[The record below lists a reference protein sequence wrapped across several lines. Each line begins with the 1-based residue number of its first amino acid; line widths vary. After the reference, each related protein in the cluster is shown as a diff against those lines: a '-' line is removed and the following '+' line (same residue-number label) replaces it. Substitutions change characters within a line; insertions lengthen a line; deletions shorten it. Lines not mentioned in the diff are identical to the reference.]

1 MTAKSLRPDMVLR
14 PLPPLLFLPVAL
26 VVLVAGGAYC
36 LGYEGLS
43 GGIGQWP
50 ASLLW
55 SAYGVLPW
63 LFLFEGVKRRE
74 RSLGKPLPPAE
85 IALLL
90 LATGA
95 ASIGAELA
103 VDWLRD
109 KDGAPF
115 ALQLMRRLPA
125 IGATFLLLLLARR
138 ATLRAGQA
146 RICESES
153 EALLRHVPALR
164 WIRAADNYLELHLDG
179 RIVTLRLT
187 MREAAE
193 LLERRGFVRIHRSYL
208 IARSAIE
215 NERRDSVRL
224 KDGTELPL
232 GKAFAASL
240 SPGA

>member
-1 MTAKSLRPDMVLR
+1 MVLR

-109 KDGAPF
+109 KDGAPL

-125 IGATFLLLLLARR
+125 VGATFLLLLLA
-138 ATLRAGQA
+138 
-146 RICESES
+146 
-153 EALLRHVPALR
+153 
-164 WIRAADNYLELHLDG
+164 
-179 RIVTLRLT
+179 
-187 MREAAE
+187 
-193 LLERRGFVRIHRSYL
+193 RRGFVRIHRSYL

>member
-74 RSLGKPLPPAE
+74 RSLGKPLPTTE

-90 LATGA
+90 LSTGA

-109 KDGAPF
+109 KDGAPL

-240 SPGA
+240 VSA

>member
-1 MTAKSLRPDMVLR
+1 MAAKSLSADMVLR
-14 PLPPLLFLPVAL
+14 PLPPRFFLPLAL

-43 GGIGQWP
+43 GGVGQWP
-50 ASLLW
+50 TSLLW
-55 SAYGVLPW
+55 SAYAVLPW
-63 LFLFEGVKRRE
+63 LFLFEGVKRNE
-74 RSLGKPLPPAE
+74 RRLGQALPPAR

-95 ASIGAELA
+95 ASVGAELA
-103 VDWLRD
+103 VDWLRA
-109 KDGAPF
+109 KEGAPL

-125 IGATFLLLLLARR
+125 IGATLLLLLLARR
-138 ATLRAGQA
+138 ATLKAGQA
-146 RICESES
+146 RISESES

-164 WIRAADNYLELHLDG
+164 WIRAADNYIELHLDG
-179 RIVTLRLT
+179 RVVTLRLT

-193 LLERRGFVRIHRSYL
+193 LLERSGFVRIHRSYL

-215 NERRDSVRL
+215 SAGREAVRL

-240 SPGA
+240 VSA